1 MFKSCS
7 PYLKMFSE
15 EGIKWNF
22 SLDNKLLHYAM
33 EEDKLIF
40 LHIGYFSNISLRES
54 TYKLFS
60 DPETISLLNENFV
73 CLIEDKEDNPESFLL
88 AQDLLLL
95 NQDFTYGPV
104 NMFIMPNRRPL
115 IAFSNSDPEHFKE
128 LAKRILMAK
137 SEKREKLFEMSEE
150 LSRRVLSMGIAK
162 KSEKKPEIDSVFF
175 KLYLKTWF
183 DSIFQT
189 DFLSGFKPFTP
200 SPVSLF
206 TVIEYLKTFPDT
218 EISERVENLLDHFQ
232 YSPLF
237 DVIDGGFFRQAVDY
251 TCLQPLFE
259 KTLAENSQ
267 FLALYSL
274 AYDYFKKDSYKKTAL
289 LISEFIQNELSNGK
303 GGYYNSTTLLGDIK
317 ESVYYHYSIN
327 ELKILFPDR
336 YNEVADAIGLDLN
349 ANPQKRQLPVRGID
363 TLNVITLDE
372 LKKLR
377 SRRAEHRSYFKDE
390 RSITA
395 SNSMCVKSFTI
406 ASRYL
411 SDPTLYQKA
420 VENFEFIIYN
430 NVSKEDAR
438 LFRYT
443 CRSQSYL
450 LGYLSDYAH
459 FIEASLELFQIKGD
473 VEYFY
478 VAKRYLEM
486 TIERFFKPEN
496 GMFSKSEIG
505 TPGHTVTFKRESN
518 IDFMKPSANSVM
530 AGNLLTMYSITSDE
544 LHLKMASQQ
553 LLNVA
558 SNLMNS
564 GPMLSNWAHKI
575 LIYINMGLSAK

>member
-1 MFKSCS
+1 
-7 PYLKMFSE
+7 MFSE

-22 SLDNKLLHYAM
+22 SLDNELLHYAL

-40 LHIGYFSNISLRES
+40 LHIGYFSNITLRES
-54 TYKLFS
+54 TSKLFN
-60 DPETISLLNENFV
+60 DPEIISLLNENFV
-73 CLIEDKEDNPESFLL
+73 CLIEDKEENPESFLL
-88 AQDLLLL
+88 ALDLLLL

-115 IAFSNSDPEHFKE
+115 IAFSNCDPEHFKE
-128 LAKRILMAK
+128 LAKRVLLAK
-137 SEKREKLFEMSEE
+137 SEKREKLFQMSEE
-150 LSRRVLSMGIAK
+150 LSKRVINLGIAQK
-162 KSEKKPEIDSVFF
+162 TEKKPKIDSEFF
-175 KLYLKTWF
+175 NLYLKTWF
-183 DSIFQT
+183 NSIFQT
-189 DFLSGFKPFTP
+189 DFLSRFKPFTP

-206 TVIEYLKTFPDT
+206 TLIEYLKTFPDD

-259 KTLAENSQ
+259 KTLEENSQ

-274 AYDYFKKDSYKKTAL
+274 AYDYYKKDSYKKTAL

-327 ELKILFPDR
+327 ELKILLPDR
-336 YNEVADAIGLDLN
+336 YQEVADAIGLDID
-349 ANPQKRQLPVRGID
+349 ADPKKRQLPVRGID

-372 LKKLR
+372 IKSLR
-377 SRRAEHRSYFKDE
+377 LRRAEHRSYFKDE
-390 RSITA
+390 RCITA
-395 SNSMCVKSFTI
+395 SNSMCVKALTI

-411 SDPTLYQKA
+411 SDPMLYQKA
-420 VENFEFIIYN
+420 VANFEFIIYN
-430 NVSKEDAR
+430 NISKEDSR

-450 LGYLSDYAH
+450 PGYLSDYAH
-459 FIEASLELFQIKGD
+459 FIEASLELFQMKGED
-473 VEYFY
+473 EYFH

-486 TIERFFKPEN
+486 TTERFFKPGN

-505 TPGHTVTFKRESN
+505 TPVHTVTFKRESN
-518 IDFMKPSANSVM
+518 IDFMRPSANSVM
-530 AGNLLTMYSITSDE
+530 AGNLLTMYGITSDE
-544 LHLKMASQQ
+544 FYLNMASQQ

-558 SNLMNS
+558 PNLMNS

-575 LIYINMGLSAK
+575 LIYINMGLSAE